1 LASLNLARK
10 MEKQAEL
17 PQDFLENLQ
26 ENKPE
31 RVVKS

>member
-1 LASLNLARK
+1 LAFARK

-26 ENKPE
+26 GEQTGT
-31 RVVKS
+31 SG